1 MIESTRNQHHETNF
15 ESGMD
20 GDKF

>member
-1 MIESTRNQHHETNF
+1 MIEGTRNQHHETNF